1 MTAQVH
7 EILIFNG
14 KESSMAFCPP
24 IPETLD
30 TVIKLSDDEVEKQ
43 IKNGKIDDDIFSTAC
58 WRGYIGTWEIKD
70 GKFYLK
76 DIVGRYKKVS
86 KHPLFAKWFSG
97 VIRIPKGNIL
107 QGVHM
112 GFGSVYENEI
122 HIKIENGT
130 IIKQREIGNVGK
142 DFDRHELAMKNLP
155 GGENLFDGDDF

>member
-43 IKNGKIDDDIFSTAC
+43 IKNGEIDDDIFSTAC
-58 WRGYIGTWEIKD
+58 WRDYIGTWEIKD

-86 KHPLFAKWFSG
+86 RDPLFAEWFSG

-122 HIKIENGT
+122 HIKIENG
-130 IIKQREIGNVGK
+130 IIVKQREVCNVGK
-142 DFDRHELAMKNLP
+142 KFDRHELTMKNLP
-155 GGENLFDGDDF
+155 GGEHLFNGDDF